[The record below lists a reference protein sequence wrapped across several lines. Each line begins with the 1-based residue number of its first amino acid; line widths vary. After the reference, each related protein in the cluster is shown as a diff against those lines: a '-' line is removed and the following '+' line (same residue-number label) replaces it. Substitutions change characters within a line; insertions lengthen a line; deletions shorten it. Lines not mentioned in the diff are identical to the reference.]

1 MSTRF
6 IITSAMKRVDIASQ
20 DISKAVKAG
29 SYTAGVHMYDLSNGG
44 VDLAPTKTHIPEDVL
59 KLVEAAKADIIAG
72 KKTVPTTTAECPTF
86 TLG

>member
-1 MSTRF
+1 
-6 IITSAMKRVDIASQ
+6 
-20 DISKAVKAG
+20 
-29 SYTAGVHMYDLSNGG
+29 MYDLSNGG